1 MKNISKFEDFVVGK
15 LVRFVPYN
23 EFRTIPLVN
32 DGKHVGYVYPDSL
45 AMVVGVS
52 DLRGYE
58 LPAIL
63 GEGNIECKLTV
74 SGLMGSVLLSRSFL
88 EDWVQENE

>member
-63 GEGNIECKLTV
+63 GEGNIECKLTG